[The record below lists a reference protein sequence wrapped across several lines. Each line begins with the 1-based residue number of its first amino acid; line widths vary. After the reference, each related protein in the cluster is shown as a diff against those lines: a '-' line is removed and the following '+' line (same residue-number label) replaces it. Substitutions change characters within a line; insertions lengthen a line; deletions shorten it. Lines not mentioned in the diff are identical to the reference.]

1 MQAGTSSQ
9 EVNDAVFAV
18 WRAESARLIGALTRM
33 TRDVDLAED
42 LAQDALVAALEQWPA
57 TGAPENPAGWL
68 MTTAK
73 RRGIDHYR
81 RADSLRSKI
90 AELERM
96 HEGEE
101 EMPDI
106 DSHLDY
112 VEDDVLRLIFLACHS
127 SLSAESRAA
136 LTLRL
141 VGGLTTA
148 EIARGFLTT
157 ESTMGQRI
165 SRAKKTLSAVH
176 AEFELPT
183 VQERTERLDDVMAVI
198 YLIFNEGYSATSGQ
212 DWMRPDLAAEAIRL
226 ARMLAALAP
235 HEPEV
240 LGLQALLEI
249 QGSRLPARIDEEGL
263 PVLLEAQDRTR
274 WDHLLIRRG
283 TTALQQARR
292 LAEGGTPVGR
302 YFLQALI
309 AAEHARARLR
319 RHPMGSDRSSLR
331 RPGGFRPWTDRRSE
345 PSRGPRESLRSRG
358 RSCRPGE
365 AGRRRPRGLT
375 ARTERPR
382 RPSRASRAPRA
393 GKPGIHGG
401 GGPHQ
406 ERGRTRS
413 APSPRRAEPDAHAE
427 FHLRRGTSS
436 DPSWIAQTVNPL
448 RIRSIC
454 GPRSDEIRDSP
465 IFPLRLSPT

>member
-235 HEPEV
+235 HEPEI

-309 AAEHARARLR
+309 AAEHARAKTAEDTRW
-319 RHPMGSDRSSLR
+319 DRIAALYDVLADSA
-331 RPGGFRPWTDRRSE
+331 PGPIVEVNRAVAHGRAFGPEAGLAVLEKLDAADLGDSPLE
-345 PSRGPRESLRSRG
+345 PSVRGDLLERAGLHAQASQAFT
-358 RSCRPGE
+358 E
-365 AGRRRPRGLT
+365 AA
-375 ARTERPR
+375 ARTKNEGER
-382 RPSRASRAPRA
+382 AVL
-393 GKPGIHGG
+393 H
-401 GGPHQ
+401 
-406 ERGRTRS
+406 
-413 APSPRRAEPDAHAE
+413 RRAE
-427 FHLRRGTSS
+427 RNRTRMQNS
-436 DPSWIAQTVNPL
+436 T
-448 RIRSIC
+448 
-454 GPRSDEIRDSP
+454 
-465 IFPLRLSPT
+465 